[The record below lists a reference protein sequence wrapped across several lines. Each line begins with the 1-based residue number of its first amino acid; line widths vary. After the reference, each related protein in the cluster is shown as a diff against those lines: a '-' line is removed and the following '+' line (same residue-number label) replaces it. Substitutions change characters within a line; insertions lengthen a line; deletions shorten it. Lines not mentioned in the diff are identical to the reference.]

1 MIRQRARLVGVQMAL
16 VDVLL
21 LITSFR
27 LAYSLRA
34 QWPWASLPALY
45 PFDDYLM
52 VMIVAV
58 PSSLLCLWLG
68 RVYRYRHPRPFVVQV
83 WFVARA
89 LALAGVL
96 VATLAF
102 LVKWYFLSRSFL
114 VLYFALATIVLIA
127 FKGLARVLFR
137 AVGRRQFAERSVVV
151 VVGEGDSARAL
162 VRGIQ
167 ESRNWG
173 LRLLGWVPLA
183 DPSHASIDA
192 PRLGTFEEIETIL
205 DERPVDEVV
214 FALRREELPLIDSA
228 VATCEQ
234 MGIRARLSVQ
244 LVPQGVGKLRVEE
257 FHGVPLLD
265 LSSFPDNE
273 IRLTL
278 RRVGDVALASLFLLL
293 SSPLLLLSALL
304 IKLEDRGPVL
314 FRQVRCG
321 LNGRKFSLLKLRTMV
336 PDAANQKEALL
347 SANEMSG
354 PVFKI
359 RRDPRVTRVGAHL
372 RRFSLD
378 ELPQLWNVLAGEKA
392 LVGPR
397 PPVPEEVARYE
408 RWQRRRLSMK
418 PGMTGLWQVSGRSE
432 IDFEEWMALDLSLH
446 RQLVVLARPEDP
458 AEDLSCRDRREGR
471 AVTLA
476 SPTRAGHCST

>member
-1 MIRQRARLVGVQMAL
+1 MLAQRA
-16 VDVLL
+16 
-21 LITSFR
+21 
-27 LAYSLRA
+27 
-34 QWPWASLPALY
+34 
-45 PFDDYLM
+45 
-52 VMIVAV
+52 
-58 PSSLLCLWLG
+58 
-68 RVYRYRHPRPFVVQV
+68 
-83 WFVARA
+83 
-89 LALAGVL
+89 
-96 VATLAF
+96 
-102 LVKWYFLSRSFL
+102 
-114 VLYFALATIVLIA
+114 
-127 FKGLARVLFR
+127 
-137 AVGRRQFAERSVVV
+137 
-151 VVGEGDSARAL
+151 GDSARAL

-192 PRLGTFEEIETIL
+192 PRLGTFEELETIL

-228 VATCEQ
+228 VAICEQ

-293 SSPLLLLSALL
+293 SAPLLLLSALL
-304 IKLEDRGPVL
+304 IKLEDGGPVL

-336 PDAANQKEALL
+336 PDAAGQKEALL

-378 ELPQLWNVLAGEKA
+378 ELPQLWNVLAGEMA

-397 PPVPEEVARYE
+397 PPVPEEVVRYE

-432 IDFEEWMALDLSLH
+432 IDFEEWMALDLRYIDNWSFWLD
-446 RQLVVLARPEDP
+446 LKILLKTFP
-458 AEDLSCRDRREGR
+458 AVIGGR
-471 AVTLA
+471 GAQ
-476 SPTRAGHCST
+476 

>member
-1 MIRQRARLVGVQMAL
+1 M
-16 VDVLL
+16 
-21 LITSFR
+21 
-27 LAYSLRA
+27 
-34 QWPWASLPALY
+34 
-45 PFDDYLM
+45 
-52 VMIVAV
+52 
-58 PSSLLCLWLG
+58 
-68 RVYRYRHPRPFVVQV
+68 
-83 WFVARA
+83 
-89 LALAGVL
+89 
-96 VATLAF
+96 
-102 LVKWYFLSRSFL
+102 KWDFLSRSFL
-114 VLYFALATIVLIA
+114 VLFFALATIVLIA

-137 AVGRRQFAERSVVV
+137 AVGRRQFAERGVLV
-151 VVGEGDSARAL
+151 VVGAGDSARAL

-167 ESRNWG
+167 ESGNWG

-183 DPSHASIDA
+183 DPSHAPIDA
-192 PRLGTFEEIETIL
+192 PRLGTFEELETIL

-214 FALRREELPLIDSA
+214 FALRREELPLIDGA

-234 MGIRARLSVQ
+234 MGIRARLSVL

-257 FHGVPLLD
+257 FHGLPLLD

-273 IRLTL
+273 IRMTL
-278 RRVGDVALASLFLLL
+278 RRIGDVALASLFLLL

-304 IKLEDRGPVL
+304 IKLEDGGPVL

-336 PDAANQKEALL
+336 PDAAREKEALL
-347 SANEMSG
+347 SVNEMSG

-378 ELPQLWNVLAGEKA
+378 ELPQLWNVLAGHMA

-432 IDFEEWMALDLSLH
+432 IDFEEWMALDLRYIDNWSFWLD
-446 RQLVVLARPEDP
+446 LKILLKTFP
-458 AEDLSCRDRREGR
+458 AVIGGR
-471 AVTLA
+471 GAQ
-476 SPTRAGHCST
+476 